1 MYELKF
7 RKAAIKALRKM
18 PLEDANRVRAA
29 LESLAREP
37 ASTGYDLIRMKG
49 RQEWRLRI
57 GSLRAVFERNDE
69 SREMLVKRIGSRGDV
84 YKHVHEEIGEIYDTA
99 ASDT

>member
-18 PLEDANRVRAA
+18 PLEDSGRVRAA
-29 LESLAREP
+29 LESLARDP
-37 ASTGYDLIRMKG
+37 ASAGYDLIRMKG

-69 SREMLVKRIGSRGDV
+69 SREMLVKRIGARGDV
-84 YKHVHEEIGEIYDTA
+84 YKHVHEETGEIYDTA
-99 ASDT
+99 ASYT